1 MAATHL
7 LDRSTS
13 LFEAAV
19 ERYPAALVGATG
31 AVSTSVLGVVQG
43 LDATTIAASGLLTV
57 TVALVTLVVRV
68 LLADIRGLRA
78 RVATLEEREDERL
91 RAVVADNADLIARI
105 RDLEDRLRG
114 DGR

>member
-1 MAATHL
+1 M

-19 ERYPAALVGATG
+19 DRHPGALVGATG
-31 AVSTSVLGVVQG
+31 AVSATVLGVVQG

-78 RVATLEEREDERL
+78 RVATLEAREDARL
-91 RAVVADNADLIARI
+91 AVALSDNADLVARI
-105 RDLEDRLRG
+105 RQLEDRLHG